1 MRQTRREWARRVAA
15 WRRSGQSAKEF
26 AARAG
31 VNASTLLWWST
42 KLRSDGV
49 GAQAAGRP
57 RRPGGGAQ
65 RLEPVALVELRGGV
79 VEDRFELE
87 LGGGRH
93 LRIPPGFD
101 AAALERLLRVLQ

>member
-15 WRRSGQSAKEF
+15 WRRSGQSAKAF
-26 AARAG
+26 AAGAG

-42 KLRSDGV
+42 KLRRERGV
-49 GAQAAGRP
+49 G
-57 RRPGGGAQ
+57 PGAGGARRSGVPRPLQ
-65 RLEPVALVELRGGV
+65 PLPLVELRSGV
-79 VEDRFELE
+79 VDDRFELE
-87 LGGGRH
+87 LGGGRR